1 MPWMISHYINLDKPY
16 KNVSHLEDVL
26 LVPGSDRGHVWR
38 VTVENDGGPVDLS
51 GYTVTAKFQRFPDG
65 NQFEILGDASG
76 NVAQVV
82 FNSLVYTVPGLLR
95 GVLFASDGARDI
107 PLVEAYFDV
116 RDNFIGN
123 VTLNTDQIVYYPDAG
138 KVYYDGVNYFDVS
151 GTTATEGDV
160 RDGKLFLQADGT
172 LVTGNADFAVT
183 VTGLNVTAELIE
195 DDDYEIIVT
204 SGGN

>member
-65 NQFEILGDASG
+65 NQFEVLGDASG
-76 NVAQVV
+76 NVAQVA

-116 RDNFIGN
+116 RDNFTGN

-151 GTTATEGDV
+151 GVTATETDV
-160 RDGKLFLQADGT
+160 RDGKTFARADGT
-172 LVTGNADFAVT
+172 LTEGNASFDATITGGT
-183 VTGLNVTAELIE
+183 VTATLISG
-195 DDDYEIIVT
+195 DDYELTI
-204 SGGN
+204 S

>member
-26 LVPGSDRGHVWR
+26 LVPGSDRGHVWH

-95 GVLFASDGARDI
+95 GVLFVSKDAQEI

-116 RDNFIGN
+116 RDNFTGD

-138 KVYYDGVNYFDVS
+138 KIVYDGANYVNVS
-151 GTTATEGDV
+151 GVTATETDV
-160 RDGKLFLQADGT
+160 RDGKTFVRADGT
-172 LVTGNADFAVT
+172 LTEGNASFDATITGGT
-183 VTGLNVTAELIE
+183 VTATLISG
-195 DDDYEIIVT
+195 DDYELTI
-204 SGGN
+204 S

>member
-95 GVLFASDGARDI
+95 GVLFVSKDAQEI

-116 RDNFIGN
+116 RDNFSGD

-138 KVYYDGVNYFDVS
+138 KIVYDGANYVNVS
-151 GTTATEGDV
+151 GVTATETDV
-160 RDGKLFLQADGT
+160 RDGKTFVRADGT
-172 LVTGNADFAVT
+172 LTEGNASFDATITGGT
-183 VTGLNVTAELIE
+183 VTATLISGN
-195 DDDYEIIVT
+195 DYELTI
-204 SGGN
+204 S

>member
-26 LVPGSDRGHVWR
+26 LVPGSDGGHVWR
-38 VTVENDGGPVDLS
+38 VTVENGSGPVDLS

-76 NVAQVV
+76 NVAQVA

-95 GVLFASDGARDI
+95 GVLFVSKDAQEI

-116 RDNFIGN
+116 RDNFTGD

-138 KVYYDGVNYFDVS
+138 KIYYEGTNYFDVS
-151 GTTATEGDV
+151 SVTAEPGDV
-160 RDGKLFLQADGT
+160 RDGKRFITSDGLFML
-172 LVTGNADFAVT
+172 GNADYVADITGAT
-183 VTGLNVTAELIE
+183 VTETLISG
-195 DDDYEIIVT
+195 DDYELTI
-204 SGGN
+204 S

>member
-26 LVPGSDRGHVWR
+26 LVPGSDRGHVWH
-38 VTVENDGGPVDLS
+38 VTVENDSGPVDLS
-51 GYTVTAKFQRFPDG
+51 SYTVTAKFQRFPDG

-95 GVLFASDGARDI
+95 GVLFVSKDAQEI

-116 RDNFIGN
+116 RDNFTGD

-138 KVYYDGVNYFDVS
+138 KIVYDGANYVNVS
-151 GTTATEGDV
+151 GVTATETDV
-160 RDGKLFLQADGT
+160 RDGKTFVRADGT
-172 LVTGNADFAVT
+172 LTEGNASFDATITGGT
-183 VTGLNVTAELIE
+183 VTATLISG
-195 DDDYEIIVT
+195 DDYELTI
-204 SGGN
+204 S

>member
-1 MPWMISHYINLDKPY
+1 MPWIISHYINLDKPY

-26 LVPGSDRGHVWR
+26 LVPGSDRGHVWH
-38 VTVENDGGPVDLS
+38 VTVENDSGPVDLS

-65 NQFEILGDASG
+65 NQFEILGEASG

-116 RDNFIGN
+116 RDNFTGD

-138 KVYYDGVNYFDVS
+138 KIVYDGVNYVNVS
-151 GTTATEGDV
+151 GVTATETDV
-160 RDGKLFLQADGT
+160 RDGKTFVRADGV
-172 LVTGNADFAVT
+172 LSEGNASFDATITGGT
-183 VTGLNVTAELIE
+183 VTATLISG
-195 DDDYEIIVT
+195 DDYELTI
-204 SGGN
+204 S